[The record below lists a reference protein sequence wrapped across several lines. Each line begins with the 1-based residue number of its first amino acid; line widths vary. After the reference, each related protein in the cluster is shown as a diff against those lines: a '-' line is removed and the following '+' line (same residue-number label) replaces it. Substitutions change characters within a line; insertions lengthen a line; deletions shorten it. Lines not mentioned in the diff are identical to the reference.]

1 MLAPA
6 SMMRGRRPLSRIRST
21 AILKIDIEGGE
32 QDLFSGDVSWL
43 PLMPI
48 VIVELHDWML
58 PGQAVARNFLRA
70 ISVLDFDFV
79 HVGEN
84 VFCFN
89 NELLRAVEVP

>member
-1 MLAPA
+1 
-6 SMMRGRRPLSRIRST
+6 
-21 AILKIDIEGGE
+21 
-32 QDLFSGDVSWL
+32 
-43 PLMPI
+43 MPI